1 MKAYSVD
8 LLSKNIS
15 SPSRSE
21 AVDKKNSSDIFPQ

>member
-8 LLSKNIS
+8 LLSKNSS

-21 AVDKKNSSDIFPQ
+21 AVEQKNSSDIFRQ